1 MKKIYILYVKNMA
14 VLTGVEPAPYRET
27 AGHLN
32 RLTSG
37 LIAEKIGFEPT
48 TSRLTA
54 DRSSTRATFQCLSV

>member
-1 MKKIYILYVKNMA
+1 MA